1 MTSVPTTKKPNSPPS
16 PSFGLREVLADATKL
31 YDKYSHAAFSQA
43 EVASGL
49 GMSSTSSSFSRRLRS
64 LTEFGL
70 LDGSGGN
77 YRISKLFHTLTDAKH
92 GSPEFKAAALAAIR
106 RSTVFAEILA
116 DFKTKLPDQA
126 VVAQRLEKQ
135 RGFNADRAKE
145 VAAVLQKSVE
155 FAGVVDANNNIL
167 PARDVGGEDQAA
179 SRQDA
184 SATPDDEREKEP
196 ASDKNQRRSEIPLSD
211 GRVAVV
217 VYPHDLTTTEA
228 QKIGNVL
235 TALVA

>member
-1 MTSVPTTKKPNSPPS
+1 MKSTSTTKKPNSPAS
-16 PSFGLREVLADATKL
+16 PSFGLKEVLADAGKL
-31 YDKYSHAAFSQA
+31 YQKYSHASFSQA

-70 LDGSGGN
+70 LDTTGGN
-77 YRISKLFHTLTDAKH
+77 YRISKLFHNLADAQN
-92 GSPEFKAAALAAIR
+92 GTSVFKTSAFSAIQ
-106 RSTVFAEILA
+106 RSTVFADILS
-116 DFKTKLPDQA
+116 DFKTKLPEQA

-145 VAAVLQKSVE
+145 VAAVLQKSLE
-155 FAGVVDANNNIL
+155 FAGVVDSNNNIL
-167 PARDVGGEDQAA
+167 PTRDAPEARFANPQDVLLEQEV
-179 SRQDA
+179 
-184 SATPDDEREKEP
+184 EREP
-196 ASDKNQRRSEIPLSD
+196 PSARSPRRSEIPLSD

-217 VYPHDLTTTEA
+217 VYPHDLTTAEA
-228 QKIGNVL
+228 QKIGSVL